1 MNTVR
6 ALLLVQHVFVQYA
19 YFVALAAALADAL
32 AAPNGRFAA
41 CSAPHGFLVLRVA
54 AASIG
59 VVMCAHF
66 ATFAHFAT
74 CAHFATFAGFVV
86 RVAGLRCVKCA
97 ADLRLAA
104 RYSERIAAN

>member
-6 ALLLVQHVFVQYA
+6 ALLLVQHVFVQCA
-19 YFVALAAALADAL
+19 YFAALAALAALAAFAAALAAS
-32 AAPNGRFAA
+32 NGRFAA

-66 ATFAHFAT
+66 ATFAGFVVRV
-74 CAHFATFAGFVV
+74 AGFVV

-104 RYSERIAAN
+104 RYSGRIAAN